1 MKRTLMI
8 LVVVGLMINTVY
20 ATEPIGEAVK
30 SLTVISLKS
39 FDRIVDASV
48 YQKGD
53 RGDAFNF

>member
-30 SLTVISLKS
+30 SLTVISLKGTEGTPL
-39 FDRIVDASV
+39 FFEF
-48 YQKGD
+48 Q
-53 RGDAFNF
+53 